1 MMNDK
6 KLTALEPTNLTEA
19 MDFAKVIAQSP
30 MVPDAYRNQPANV
43 LVAVQWGYELGL
55 APMQALQN
63 ISVINGKPS
72 IWGDSMLALVK
83 AHPAF
88 RGIKEYMDG
97 EVAVCIVKR
106 ALRDGEIE
114 ETKKTFSMSE
124 AKHAKLT
131 GKGGAWQNYPNRM
144 LQLRARGFALR
155 DSFPDA
161 IKGLITVEEARDY
174 NAAEK
179 RPAEKA
185 VQAPSVASEGDT
197 IENILTAVSEAESA
211 SNEGVV
217 LPEFI
222 LSKPSGE
229 MQTYGSQDEWAS
241 EYADLMLQMRVY
253 DKLPAETRRSRLKEL
268 EECNAETLAQI
279 DEALA
284 AELKDKRVTYNKQLS
299 MEAKEGSDEAR
310 SYSQAKSGV

>member
-1 MMNDK
+1 MSDK
-6 KLTALEPTNLTEA
+6 KLTVLEPTNLTEA

-30 MVPDAYRNQPANV
+30 MVPDAYRGQPANV

-88 RGIKEYMDG
+88 RGIKEFMDG
-97 EVAVCIVKR
+97 EVAVCVVKR
-106 ALRDGEIE
+106 ALPNGEIE

-124 AKHAKLT
+124 AKHARLT
-131 GKGGAWQNYPNRM
+131 SKGGAWQSYPNRM

-174 NAAEK
+174 DAPQK
-179 RPAEKA
+179 RPPVKP
-185 VQAPSVASEGDT
+185 VQAPSVSSEGDPVQNI
-197 IENILTAVSEAESA
+197 IEAVSEAESA
-211 SNEGVV
+211 SNEEVV
-217 LPEFI
+217 LPKFI
-222 LSKPSGE
+222 LNTPTGKTE
-229 MQTYGSQDEWAS
+229 TYGSQDEWANS
-241 EYADLMLQMRVY
+241 YADLML
-253 DKLPAETRRSRLKEL
+253 KTRTYSDWTPEDRRTKLKEL
-268 EECNAETLAQI
+268 EECNADVLGEI

-284 AELKDKRVTYNKQLS
+284 TELKDKRIAYNKQLS
-299 MEAKEGSDEAR
+299 MEAKEGDDEAR
-310 SYSQAKSGV
+310 SYAQAKSGV

>member
-1 MMNDK
+1 MNDK
-6 KLTALEPTNLTEA
+6 KLTVLEPTNLTEA
-19 MDFAKVIAQSP
+19 MDFAKVISQSP

-114 ETKKTFSMSE
+114 ETKKTFSMVE
-124 AKHAKLT
+124 ARHAKLT

-174 NAAEK
+174 DAAEK

-197 IENILTAVSEAESA
+197 IENILTAVSEADSA

-222 LSKPSGE
+222 LATPAGKTE
-229 MQTYGSQDEWAS
+229 TYGSQDEWAS
-241 EYADLMLQMRVY
+241 EYAGLMLQMRQY

-268 EECNAETLAQI
+268 EECNVETLAQI

-284 AELKDKRVTYNKQLS
+284 AELKDKRMTYNKQLS
-299 MEAKEGSDEAR
+299 MEAKEGDDETR

>member
-1 MMNDK
+1 MSDK
-6 KLTALEPTNLTEA
+6 KLTVLEPTNLTEA

-30 MVPDAYRNQPANV
+30 MVPDAYRGQPANV

-106 ALRDGEIE
+106 ALPNGEIE
-114 ETKKTFSMSE
+114 ETKKTFSMAE

-131 GKGGAWQNYPNRM
+131 GKAGAWQNYPNRM

-174 NAAEK
+174 DAPQK
-179 RPAEKA
+179 RPPVKP
-185 VQAPSVASEGDT
+185 VQAPSVASEGDPVQ
-197 IENILTAVSEAESA
+197 NILEAVSEAGSA
-211 SNEGVV
+211 SNEEVV

-222 LSKPSGE
+222 LNTPTGKTE
-229 MQTYGSQDEWAS
+229 TYGSQDEWATS
-241 EYADLMLQMRVY
+241 YADLML
-253 DKLPAETRRSRLKEL
+253 KTRTYSDWTPEHRRTKLKEL
-268 EECNAETLAQI
+268 EECNADVLGEI

-284 AELKDKRVTYNKQLS
+284 AELKDKRITYNKQLS
-299 MEAKEGSDEAR
+299 VEAKEGGDEAR
-310 SYSQAKSGV
+310 SYSEAKSGV

>member
-1 MMNDK
+1 MSDK
-6 KLTALEPTNLTEA
+6 KLTVLEPTNLTEA

-30 MVPDAYRNQPANV
+30 MVPDAYRGQPANV

-106 ALRDGEIE
+106 ALPNGEIE
-114 ETKKTFSMSE
+114 ETKKTFSMAE

-131 GKGGAWQNYPNRM
+131 GKAGAWQNYPNRM

-174 NAAEK
+174 DAPQK
-179 RPAEKA
+179 RPPVKP
-185 VQAPSVASEGDT
+185 VQAPSVASEGDPVQ
-197 IENILTAVSEAESA
+197 NILEAVSEAGSA
-211 SNEGVV
+211 SNEEVV

-222 LSKPSGE
+222 LNTPTGKTE
-229 MQTYGSQDEWAS
+229 TYGSQDEWANS
-241 EYADLMLQMRVY
+241 YADLML
-253 DKLPAETRRSRLKEL
+253 KTRTYSDWTPEDRRTKLKEL
-268 EECNAETLAQI
+268 EQCNADVLGQI

-284 AELKDKRVTYNKQLS
+284 AELKDKRITYNKQLS
-299 MEAKEGSDEAR
+299 IEAKEGGDEAR
-310 SYSQAKSGV
+310 SYAEAKSGL

>member
-1 MMNDK
+1 MNEK
-6 KLTALEPTNLTEA
+6 KLTVLEPTNLTEA

-106 ALRDGEIE
+106 ALPDGEIE

-131 GKGGAWQNYPNRM
+131 GKAGAWQNYPNRM

-174 NAAEK
+174 DAAEK
-179 RPAEKA
+179 RPSVKA
-185 VQAPSVASEGDT
+185 VQAPAVASEGDP
-197 IENILTAVSEAESA
+197 IENILEAVSEAESA

-222 LSKPSGE
+222 LNTPTGKTE
-229 MQTYGSQDEWAS
+229 TYGSQDEWANS
-241 EYADLMLQMRVY
+241 YADLML
-253 DKLPAETRRSRLKEL
+253 KTRTYSDWTPEDRRTKLKEL
-268 EECNAETLAQI
+268 EECNADVLGEI

-284 AELKDKRVTYNKQLS
+284 TELKDKRIAYNKQLS
-299 MEAKEGSDEAR
+299 MEAKEGDDEAR
-310 SYSQAKSGV
+310 TYAQAKSGV